1 MTAIQ
6 RVRRTQQ
13 MLGVGAAT
21 QAIAWGLAT
30 ALGVLALISFASLLD
45 KDLAKQAGWHAA
57 VALVSGAAVFAVF
70 LWRGRHLV
78 SPQRVALWIEERI
91 PDLHYSLVTAIAEE
105 RSDFTA
111 GMEKAIERQEIG
123 RVTSGA
129 VRKRLIPAIG
139 AALAAALLLYVS
151 PSAAFGGGSLFP
163 RLGTSRSSASVPA
176 GSRLENLSV
185 RVTPPAYTGQGAT
198 TLDDPSAVAA
208 IVGSRITVR
217 GDGSA
222 SGVTASAN
230 GAAIGVETS
239 GGGWSFAL
247 TMPAK
252 PAALT
257 LKDRNYDRIIVLDPR
272 VDNPPKVVLTSP
284 TKDTTLR
291 AAKLVI
297 QLNASASDDIGLNG
311 GYFEYLVTTGTGEI
325 FSARTIT
332 TPIVSFG
339 NSRNGNLRATL
350 DLSSLKLNQGDVVS
364 IRAIAQD
371 RNVLSGPGLATSD
384 TRTFRIARAD
394 EYDSVAVDPA
404 GPLPVDSSAMS
415 QRMLIQMTE
424 QLVREQKKI
433 GRPELVK
440 RSGQIGD
447 LEDRIRK
454 RVHEILY
461 EIEGGEEGTGGG
473 AEGEAGAAPDPSKTL
488 EGEESD
494 EVRAIQSPD
503 LFEAY
508 QELWAAVRSLQIAEP
523 QPALPHMRLAL
534 KALDRA
540 RLANRLYLRGIPP
553 KVIVD
558 LARVRMT
565 GKDKGL
571 ANTRTPRSAADSARV
586 QLEKRFSSALELIPK
601 NAANAVREL
610 TMLQVEGLSTSP
622 AFASAIGEAIDAFR
636 KGRDATLP
644 LLRARRALSGDPS
657 GTSGLPT
664 WSGGW

>member
-1 MTAIQ
+1 MTAVQ

-13 MLGVGAAT
+13 MLGVGVAAH
-21 QAIAWGLAT
+21 AIAWGLAA
-30 ALGVLALISFASLLD
+30 ALGVLAVISFASLAAP
-45 KDLAKQAGWHAA
+45 DLARQSSWHAG
-57 VALVSGAAVFAVF
+57 VALLSGLLVFVLF

-78 SPQRVALWIEERI
+78 SSQRVALWIEERI
-91 PDLHYSLVTAIAEE
+91 PELQYSLVTAISEE
-105 RSDFTA
+105 RSPFTE
-111 GMEKAIERQEIG
+111 GMERIVEGQEVG
-123 RVTSGA
+123 RVTTTA
-129 VRKRLIPAIG
+129 VRKRLIPAFG

-151 PSAAFGGGSLFP
+151 PSAAFGGGSFFP
-163 RLGTSRSSASVPA
+163 RLGVSGSRAAIPA

-185 RVTPPAYTGQGAT
+185 RVTPPAYTGQRT
-198 TLDDPSAVAA
+198 SVLDDPSSVAA
-208 IVGSRITVR
+208 IVGSRIVVR

-222 SGVTASAN
+222 TGLMASAN
-230 GAAIGVETS
+230 ETAIGVVAFD
-239 GGGWSFAL
+239 GGWSLAL
-247 TMPAK
+247 AMPAK

-257 LKDRNYDRIIVLDPR
+257 LKDRGYDRIIVLDPR
-272 VDNPPKVVLTSP
+272 ADNPPKVVLTQP
-284 TKDTTLR
+284 VRDTTLR
-291 AAKLVI
+291 AAKLVV
-297 QLNASASDDIGLNG
+297 QLDAAASDDIGLNG
-311 GYFEYLVTTGTGEI
+311 GYFEYLITTGSGEI
-325 FSARTIT
+325 FSARTVT

-339 NSRNGNLRATL
+339 GARGGRLRATL
-350 DLSSLKLNQGDVVS
+350 DLSTLKLNQGDVVS

-371 RNVLSGPGLATSD
+371 RNTLSGPGLATSD
-384 TRTFRIARAD
+384 TRTFRIARAG

-424 QLVREQKKI
+424 KLVREQKKI
-433 GRPELVK
+433 TRQELVK
-440 RSGQIGD
+440 RSGEIGD

-454 RVHEILY
+454 RVHEIIY
-461 EIEGGEEGTGGG
+461 EIEGGAEEED
-473 AEGEAGAAPDPSKTL
+473 ASAPPEPEKTL

-494 EVRAIQSPD
+494 DVRAIQNPD

-508 QELWAAVRSLQIAEP
+508 QELWSSVRSLQIAEP
-523 QPALPHMRLAL
+523 EPALPHMRLAL

-565 GKDKGL
+565 GKEKGV
-571 ANTRTPRSAADSARV
+571 ANTRTPRTPADSARV
-586 QLEKRFSSALELIPK
+586 QLERRFSSAIELIPS
-601 NAANAVREL
+601 NAANAIREL

-622 AFASAIGEAIDAFR
+622 AFATAIGEAIDAFR

-657 GTSGLPT
+657 STPGLPT

>member
-13 MLGVGAAT
+13 VLGAGAVM
-21 QAIAWGLAT
+21 QALAWGVA
-30 ALGVLALISFASLLD
+30 AAFGVLAVISFASLAD
-45 KDLAKQAGWHAA
+45 PDLARQAGWHVV
-57 VALVSGAAVFAVF
+57 VASLAGAAVLAVF
-70 LWRGRHLV
+70 LWRGRHVV

-105 RSDFTA
+105 RSEFTV

-123 RVTSGA
+123 RVTTGV

-139 AALAAALLLYVS
+139 AAIAAALLLYVS

-163 RLGTSRSSASVPA
+163 RLGGAGSGAAVPV

-198 TLDDPSAVAA
+198 KLDDPSSVAA

-217 GDGSA
+217 GDGVA

-230 GAAIGVETS
+230 GAAIGVGTS
-239 GGGWSFAL
+239 DGGWSLAIA
-247 TMPAK
+247 MPAK
-252 PAALT
+252 PAALV
-257 LKDRNYDRIIVLDPR
+257 LKDRGYDRILVLDPR

-284 TKDTTLR
+284 VKDTTLR

-297 QLNASASDDIGLNG
+297 ELDASASDDIGLNG
-311 GYFEYLVTTGTGEI
+311 GYFEYLVTTGSGEI

-339 NSRNGNLRATL
+339 NSRNGSLRATL
-350 DLSSLKLNQGDVVS
+350 DLSTLKLNQGDVVS

-371 RNVLSGPGLATSD
+371 RNTLTGPGLATSD

-424 QLVREQKKI
+424 KLVKDHKKI

-440 RSGQIGD
+440 RSGEIGD

-461 EIEGGEEGTGGG
+461 EIEGGEEGTGG
-473 AEGEAGAAPDPSKTL
+473 AEEAGTPPDPSKTL

-494 EVRAIQSPD
+494 DVRSVQNPD

-508 QELWAAVRSLQIAEP
+508 QELWSAVRSLQIAEP
-523 QPALPHMRLAL
+523 EPALPHMRLAL

-565 GKDKGL
+565 GKEKGL
-571 ANTRTPRSAADSARV
+571 ANTRTPRTPADSARV
-586 QLEKRFSSALELIPK
+586 QLEKRFSSVIELIPRYAP
-601 NAANAVREL
+601 NAIREL
-610 TMLQVEGLSTSP
+610 TMLQVDGLSTSP

-657 GTSGLPT
+657 GTPGLPT